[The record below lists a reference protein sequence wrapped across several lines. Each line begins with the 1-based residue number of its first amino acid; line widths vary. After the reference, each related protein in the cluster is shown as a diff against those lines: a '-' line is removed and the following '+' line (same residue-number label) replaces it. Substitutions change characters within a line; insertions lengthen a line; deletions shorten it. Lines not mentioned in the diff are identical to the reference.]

1 MRVVLKGY
9 NSAAPTVGPMVLLK
23 VENSVDELA
32 DDWVVTKATLKAVQT
47 VDLMV
52 AN

>member
-1 MRVVLKGY
+1 MKVVLKGY
-9 NSAAPTVGPMVLLK
+9 YSAVPTVDLMVLLK

-32 DDWVVTKATLKAVQT
+32 DNWVVSKAKMKVVRT